1 MISSESICGSQTKVV
16 AAMRWR
22 TMVLN
27 DALASLTRQDCASL
41 YLSATATR
49 ELPSG
54 YVPAASGMCVKVS
67 KDILKSSKEKGC
79 EILKEWSKAI
89 KNHLY
94 WCATSTKQG
103 LGALIVAKWT
113 SIVRHVNKHDNHPNP
128 LYKKC
133 HHGELEP
140 RN

>member
-1 MISSESICGSQTKVV
+1 MEKDGAQRCFGFINQAGLLIPVFISDRHKGIAKWICTCCKDTLHLFDIWHVCKSIQ
-16 AAMRWR
+16 
-22 TMVLN
+22 
-27 DALASLTRQDCASL
+27 
-41 YLSATATR
+41 
-49 ELPSG
+49 
-54 YVPAASGMCVKVS
+54 

-94 WCATSTKQG
+94 WCTTSTKQG

-113 SIVRHVNKHDNHPNP
+113 SIVRHVVNKHDNHPNP

-133 HHGELEP
+133 HHGEFEP
-140 RN
+140 HNWIDSSK